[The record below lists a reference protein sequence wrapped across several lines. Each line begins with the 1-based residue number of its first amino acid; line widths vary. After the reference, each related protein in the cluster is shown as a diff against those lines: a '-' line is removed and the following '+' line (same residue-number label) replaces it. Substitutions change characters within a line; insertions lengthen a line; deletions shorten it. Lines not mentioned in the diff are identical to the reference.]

1 MNSRRPSG
9 SARAP
14 TAKRG
19 SGGEQRSNCSSTDAH
34 PLHVI
39 GWYLPPDYKQPPQAT
54 QTEIMGGVQRYIQ
67 TLPSSYR
74 LLLVGDTN
82 IQTVRGLGGVM
93 GKWCVR
99 ATLQELSKRKQA
111 ARYEMDTDQCNLT
124 QKQTHSWD
132 AGHVEQH
139 RGTVGS
145 TTHHGGDTNVEN
157 TQYGTKWAATAD
169 GRRDRSAD
177 GV

>member
-1 MNSRRPSG
+1 MTQFLRHWGPVPDTRK
-9 SARAP
+9 RAIYLHFE
-14 TAKRG
+14 T
-19 SGGEQRSNCSSTDAH
+19 TDAR

-39 GWYLPPDYKQPPQAT
+39 GWYLPPDYKRPPQAT

-99 ATLQELSKRKQA
+99 ATLQELTKRKQA
-111 ARYEMDTDQCNLT
+111 AT
-124 QKQTHSWD
+124 QALVRFCQEND
-132 AGHVEQH
+132 LVVA
-139 RGTVGS
+139 S
-145 TTHHGGDTNVEN
+145 T
-157 TQYGTKWAATAD
+157 
-169 GRRDRSAD
+169 
-177 GV
+177 